1 MSRSSR
7 SNQTIPR
14 SPRRGRATPPAPNRA
29 QVKAMEA
36 RSVVAPTEPHRRE
49 QLATDVPSLVEQS
62 SATNAA
68 EASTTA
74 TGVLP
79 ERRRVRSALRVTPL
93 PRNVEFAYIRSDMRR
108 LSAIAAGLLVLM
120 LLLLIVLGR

>member
-1 MSRSSR
+1 
-7 SNQTIPR
+7 
-14 SPRRGRATPPAPNRA
+14 
-29 QVKAMEA
+29 MEA

-62 SATNAA
+62 SATNAS